1 MSNLIGIMQGRLS
14 PSLMGMQ
21 QYFPDETWEMEYGL
35 AAELGFDSIEWVVDS
50 QSFEHNP
57 IFENKGIQ
65 RIKALQSRFDISNL
79 TVCADTLKETSF
91 IMGNSQLP
99 LSTARILEK
108 LIMGS
113 TEIGAKSLV
122 IPLVEKNSLKKLQ
135 KDIQRYDWRKAL
147 KPMLDIAESQNL
159 KLAIESDLPA
169 VELKNWIDSINHP
182 SIGVNFDMGNSVA
195 LGYSIQDEISEL
207 GSYICG
213 VHVKDR
219 KVGGPNVS
227 LGYGDVDFE
236 LALQSLNKVS
246 YSGPLILETF
256 RDRSYMSY
264 ATDNMRFLLTKLKK
278 VNKRIS

>member
-14 PSLMGMQ
+14 PSLMGTQ
-21 QYFPDETWEMEYGL
+21 QYFPNETWEMEYGL
-35 AAELGFDSIEWVVDS
+35 AAELGFDSIEWVVDLD
-50 QSFEHNP
+50 SFDRNP
-57 IFENKGIQ
+57 IFEETGIQ

-79 TVCADTLKETSF
+79 TVCADILKETSF
-91 IMGNSQLP
+91 IPDNSQLP
-99 LSTARILEK
+99 SSTIRILEK
-108 LIMGS
+108 LIIGS

-122 IPLVEKNSLKKLQ
+122 LPLIEKNSIKKIQ
-135 KDIQRYDWRKAL
+135 KRIHSYDWRKVL
-147 KPMLDIAESQNL
+147 KPMLDIAERQNL

-169 VELKNWIDSINHP
+169 VELKNWIDSINHT
-182 SIGVNFDMGNSVA
+182 SIGVNFDMGNSVS
-195 LGYSIQDEISEL
+195 LGYSIQDEILQL

-236 LALQSLNKVS
+236 LALKSLNKVS

>member
-195 LGYSIQDEISEL
+195 LGYSIQDEIFEL